1 MKHCTKKG
9 KFYLQRN
16 YARCIL
22 QLVIETKTLS
32 RTNPH
37 SKLYRKAKV
46 TIEAIGQSLAGIE
59 QRWLDCEIGGAIIQ
73 ELQNFA

>member
-9 KFYLQRN
+9 KFYLQRG
-16 YARCIL
+16 YARCML
-22 QLVIETKTLS
+22 QLEIEAKTLS

-46 TIEAIGQSLAGIE
+46 TIEAIGSALVNIE
-59 QRWLDCEIGGAIIQ
+59 QRWLDCEIDGAIIQ
-73 ELQNFA
+73 ELQKFA